1 VNREIT
7 NKSWKPGGGNNLVCQ
22 TQKKGLQ
29 KAEIAFTISACRC
42 NQSTLQVLPAIGYDA
57 DTQTLTIEFRNGGTY
72 EFFDVPQSTYHEL
85 MAAGSHG
92 EYFARNIRGKYR
104 YAKR

>member
-1 VNREIT
+1 M
-7 NKSWKPGGGNNLVCQ
+7 
-22 TQKKGLQ
+22 
-29 KAEIAFTISACRC
+29 
-42 NQSTLQVLPAIGYDA
+42 TLQPVNSSSLTAVGYEA

-72 EFFDVPQSTYHEL
+72 EFYEVPESTHQEL